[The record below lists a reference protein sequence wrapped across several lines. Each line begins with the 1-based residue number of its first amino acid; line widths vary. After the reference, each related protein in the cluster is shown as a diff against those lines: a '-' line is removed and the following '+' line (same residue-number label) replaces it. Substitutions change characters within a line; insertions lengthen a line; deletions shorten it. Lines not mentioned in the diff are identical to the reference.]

1 MASMIEY
8 VDGVSCV
15 PEVVHDFLILDEAFR
30 TAVGYDDSLVAS
42 GALKRDRSDP
52 DIVDAAEIVAFS
64 NNCPEG
70 SNLPFVDS
78 WKVSLPR

>member
-42 GALKRDRSDP
+42 GILERHRSDL
-52 DIVDAAEIVAFS
+52 DVVNAAEIVAFS
-64 NNCPEG
+64 NDCPEG
-70 SNLPFVDS
+70 SDLPLVDS
-78 WKVSLPR
+78 WKVDLPR